1 MSSAFAVMNT
11 NGIAQSIST
20 IGMCVLAVSRQEVQ
34 TMQNNMQSVET
45 AIEEQE
51 KQIFNQKFE
60 MYKGKQIRGNLVKNL
75 ISNVIMSNIIE
86 NNEKKVTIRL
96 EGSKINKPSNWSTQ
110 GESEDEKLS
119 ELENIIKESEEYNV
133 DMEYNTKGLVNI
145 ITITEN

>member
-1 MSSAFAVMNT
+1 MNT

-60 MYKGKQIRGNLVKNL
+60 MYKG
-75 ISNVIMSNIIE
+75 
-86 NNEKKVTIRL
+86 
-96 EGSKINKPSNWSTQ
+96 
-110 GESEDEKLS
+110 EDEKLS

>member
-1 MSSAFAVMNT
+1 
-11 NGIAQSIST
+11 
-20 IGMCVLAVSRQEVQ
+20 
-34 TMQNNMQSVET
+34 MQNNMQSVET

-86 NNEKKVTIRL
+86 NNEKKVTIKL
-96 EGSKINKPSNWSTQ
+96 EGSKINKPSNWSAQ

-119 ELENIIKESEEYNV
+119 ELENIIKTSEEYNV
-133 DMEYNTKGLVNI
+133 DMEYNTNGLVNI
-145 ITITEN
+145 ITITEK